1 MLLVG
6 GFITEPQSAQKNVGR
21 FSFGEKETEKSV
33 YKCAGC

>member
-6 GFITEPQSAQKNVGR
+6 GFITEPAQKNVGR

-33 YKCAGC
+33 YKCGGGC